1 MQRKK
6 IKILLRSIK
15 IIIIFLGKCLKGSD
29 WSCCGNGY
37 RCDENEGKLFS
48 DTFKE

>member
-1 MQRKK
+1 MQKK
-6 IKILLRSIK
+6 RFKILLKSIK
-15 IIIIFLGKCLKGSD
+15 ISIILGKCLKGAD

-48 DTFKE
+48 DT